1 MPQRL
6 DPTNSELAM
15 RLAVLEAKLDI
26 LIEAAKEGGGI
37 APSIDYAH
45 LHHLRLKVKRLQH
58 CQKECIVGPCR
69 YGGAQ
74 ALQCLE
80 LFEKLEKVRVRRAF
94 FAKHAPYTREQLD
107 RLRRADLVML
117 MGLMRIP
124 MKKVLTGTKGQG
136 NAPIVVAI
144 LKKQPRFVA
153 WRDARRAEK
162 EAKQRTQQQTEVP
175 P

>member
-6 DPTNSELAM
+6 EPTNSELAL
-15 RLAVLEAKLDI
+15 RLAALEAKLDI

-37 APSIDYAH
+37 APSIDYGH
-45 LHHLRLKVKRLQH
+45 LHHLRVKVKRLQH
-58 CQKECIVGPCR
+58 CQKECIAGPCR

-94 FAKHAPYTREQLD
+94 FAKHAPYTREQLE
-107 RLRRADLVML
+107 RLRRTDLVML
-117 MGLMRIP
+117 TGIMRIP
-124 MKKVLTGTKGQG
+124 LKKILTGTKGLG
-136 NAPIVVAI
+136 NAPLVVAI

-162 EAKQRTQQQTEVP
+162 EAAKQQKQAEPSP